1 MASVMQGDAYSIPVT
16 IKSGNGTLIT
26 PEIAACVEITVGQ
39 FAKRWPGQVTFD
51 EKTGEWKFPMTQNQ
65 TFRFTPGA
73 AVVQARVVFQD
84 GSIMGGSGA
93 PMRVEQSASRGTLP
107 QPEKTETTTG
117 STPKATEVTIPTVHD
132 INVSLH
138 SQVIL
143 SDPIK
148 APYIGDNGNWYEY
161 DAATGEFVDTGKA
174 ASTPPINT
182 DTAGKHLVNDGEK
195 AQWQDMSP
203 LIVNVTKNGQ
213 DASGNPIYKSDKTF
227 DEIKAAYDIGREIKL
242 GEIGDFD
249 SSTFQ
254 YYCGSEP
261 KLIDI
266 SDTSVGFLG
275 TGNTTAYLNNA
286 LNLVSQ
292 YSGLPSLFTSIVIS
306 KTEKGDDVAVES
318 SFTIDNEKGQIVFEP
333 DAITKLSPISANLI
347 PVTRTENGLECG
359 IADETVFLMVLGW
372 LTGINDP
379 TKPIPYSPT
388 QVLLLGLKD
397 SLGGVYDLCNVY
409 LNDPDDGSG
418 STVAASFVRTTG
430 VGISLVEMVYYSNKA
445 HWYYY
450 DYPVNFSLLK
460 TDTTDN
466 GKILRVV
473 GGEWQKVKLDGS
485 DLSFGINNANV
496 NDFLRVASVTDGV
509 PTSWKVDTIANA
521 KGVNF

>member
-161 DAATGEFVDTGKA
+161 DAATGTFVDTGKA

-195 AQWQDMSP
+195 AEWQDMSP
-203 LIVNVTKNGQ
+203 LIVNITKDGQ
-213 DASGNPIYKSDKTF
+213 DESGEPIYKSDRTF

-242 GEIGDFD
+242 VEIGDLD
-249 SSTFQ
+249 SSIIQ

-261 KLIDI
+261 KLFGV
-266 SDTSVGFLG
+266 SDNEAHFFCAGTATSIF
-275 TGNTTAYLNNA
+275 NNA
-286 LNLVSQ
+286 VNSMSL
-292 YSGLPSLFTSIVIS
+292 YGGLPTFVVTILIR
-306 KTEKGDDVAVES
+306 KTENGDTVEVVT
-318 SFTIDNEKGQIVFEP
+318 SFTFDSEKGQFTFVP
-333 DAITKLSPISANLI
+333 AAITKLSSGSSNFI
-347 PVTRTENGLECG
+347 PVAKTDEGIECG
-359 IADETVFLMVLGW
+359 IDDETVLSMVIGW
-372 LTGINDP
+372 LEGINEP
-379 TKPIPYSPT
+379 TKPISYSPT
-388 QVLLLGLKD
+388 QLLLLGRGY
-397 SLGGVYDLCNVY
+397 SLGMVYSLCNVG
-409 LNDPDDGSG
+409 LQEENGEG
-418 STVAASFVRTTG
+418 IVTALFVNALGTG
-430 VGISLVEMVYYSNKA
+430 VSFIQMSYYSNKA
-445 HWYYY
+445 HWYYS
-450 DYPVNFSLLK
+450 DYPFNFNLLNI
-460 TDTTDN
+460 DTNDN
-466 GKILRVV
+466 GKFLRVV
-473 GGEWQKVKLDGS
+473 GDEWQKVKFDGS
-485 DLSFGINNANV
+485 DLSFGIYDAHV
-496 NDFLRVASVTDGV
+496 DDFLRVASVTDGV
-509 PTSWKVDTIANA
+509 PTRWKVDSIANA

>member
-39 FAKRWPGQVTFD
+39 FTKRWPGQVTFD
-51 EKTGEWKFPMTQNQ
+51 EKTGEWQFPVTQKQ
-65 TFRFTPGA
+65 TFRFAPGA

-93 PMRVEQSASRGTLP
+93 PIRVAQSASRGTLP
-107 QPEKTETTTG
+107 QPEKTEAATG
-117 STPKATEVTIPTVHD
+117 SAPKATEVTIPTVHD

-148 APYIGDNGNWYEY
+148 APYIGENGNWYEY
-161 DAATGEFVDTGKA
+161 DAATGTFVDTGKA

-213 DASGNPIYKSDKTF
+213 DASGNSIYKSDKTF
-227 DEIKAAYDIGREIKL
+227 DEIKAAYDTGREIKL

-249 SSTFQ
+249 SSVFQ

-261 KLIDI
+261 KLLGVTDN
-266 SDTSVGFLG
+266 SAVFLG
-275 TGNTTAYLNNA
+275 GGNTNALLNNA
-286 LNLVSQ
+286 LNLVAQ
-292 YSGLPSLFTSIVIS
+292 YGGLPSLFTSVEIS
-306 KTEKGDDVAVES
+306 KTEKGDVVEVSS
-318 SFTIDNEKGQIVFEP
+318 SFTTDSETGQIVFEP
-333 DAITKLSPISANLI
+333 DAITKLSPSSANLI
-347 PVTRTENGLECG
+347 PVTRTESGLECG
-359 IADETVFLMVLGW
+359 IADETVFLMMLGW
-372 LTGINDP
+372 LEGINDP

-397 SLGGVYDLCNVY
+397 SLVGVYDLCNVY

-418 STVAASFVRTTG
+418 STVAALFVRTTG

-450 DYPVNFSLLK
+450 DYPFNFNLFN
-460 TDTTDN
+460 TDATDN
-466 GKILRVV
+466 GKFLRVV
-473 GGEWQKVKLDGS
+473 SGKWEKAEFNGR